1 MEGQEG
7 VKLFLGGLSW
17 DTTEDALREYF
28 SSFGEISE
36 VLVMRERQTNKPRG
50 FGFVTFRDSSAADR
64 AVGASHTI
72 DGRQV
77 EAKRA
82 TPQGQTLQS
91 KGSESTARTKKIF
104 VGGLA
109 PSVEEGEFR
118 SYFEAYGKVVDA
130 VVMYDRDTR
139 RPRGFGFITF
149 ENESSVDAVMK
160 KQHTLGDK
168 TVEIKRAEPKQSSS
182 SRGAPSSGSGYGSG
196 YGNDYGSRQSY
207 GSSRSGSYVQR
218 SSDSRGTGY
227 GSGGGYGAGYGGGYG
242 SGNSDRAGYAGA
254 AYADTVANYGAGF
267 GGGAFPSR
275 LPSSYGGG
283 TAGAGFGGAYGTAYD
298 AYSGFADGAAAGAAS
313 AYGRY
318 GAFDT
323 PEAYGGGATGS
334 SGGPYNRYSSQ
345 RADRS
350 YRPY

>member
-82 TPQGQTLQS
+82 TPQGQTPQS
-91 KGSESTARTKKIF
+91 KGSEPTAKTKKIF

-182 SRGAPSSGSGYGSG
+182 SRSAPSSGNGYGSG
-196 YGNDYGSRQSY
+196 YDGGYSSRPSY
-207 GSSRSGSYVQR
+207 SSRSGSYVR
-218 SSDSRGTGY
+218 GSSDSRGSGGY